1 MTGTIEFQQT
11 SAELSVV
18 LAGEITKAT
27 VPALWAELL
36 AHAKMPHPAQLSI
49 DVSAVSHYDL
59 AGLILIDSIPSFF
72 SAPKPVIQGAD
83 QALLDGLKRVEPE
96 VKKAETLEKKKIF
109 ASIPS
114 DMGRATLFIVDQVCQ
129 NLIYTGAVCHFLW
142 QAIRRPKL
150 LRWRDVFRVMEDTGP
165 NALPIIALLGFII
178 GLILSFQASVQLQK
192 FGATIFV
199 VNLVGISLVR
209 ELSALFTAIIL
220 AGRTASSF
228 AAEIGTM
235 KVNQELDAL
244 STMGLSSVRF
254 LVIPRVIAVTLMLPL
269 LSIFMSFFGL
279 LGCAVFMRA
288 TEVPWEIFLRQ
299 LEGAVTMGDFWG
311 GLFKAVVFGILVAA
325 IGCANGLKTGNGASA
340 VGQSTTRA
348 VVGTI
353 VTLIVVD
360 GLFAV
365 LFYCLSL

>member
-1 MTGTIEFQQT
+1 MTGTIEFQQ
-11 SAELSVV
+11 SSDDLSVV
-18 LAGEITKAT
+18 LAGDVSKVT

-36 AHAKMPHPAQLSI
+36 AYAKTSRARELSI
-49 DVSAVSHYDL
+49 DVSAVSSYDL
-59 AGLILIDSIPSFF
+59 AGLVLIDSIAGFF
-72 SAPKPVIQGAD
+72 SVAKPVIRGAD
-83 QALLDGLKRVEPE
+83 QALLAGLKRVEPE
-96 VKKAETLEKKKIF
+96 IKKADALKKKKIL
-109 ASIPS
+109 ASIPG
-114 DMGRATLFIVDQVCQ
+114 DVGRATLFIVDQVYR
-129 NLIYTGAVCHFLW
+129 NLIYTGEVCHYLF
-142 QAIRRPKL
+142 QALRRPKL
-150 LRWRDVFRVMEDTGP
+150 LRWRDVFRVIEDTGP

-279 LGCAVFMRA
+279 LGCAVFMRS

-311 GLFKAVVFGILVAA
+311 GLFKAAVFGVLVAA

-365 LFYCLSL
+365 IFYCLSL